1 MKELSLC
8 AAIMAI
14 VLLASCGSNSTAAGV
29 TITQLAANPVSVP
42 ENGTQQFSAT
52 VSGVSTT
59 TVYWQV
65 CLPTASATVQP
76 TNCTPIPG
84 VTAAGAPGL
93 TGYGTITQQGLY
105 TAPPAIPQN
114 NILVVMA
121 SSTVSPTV
129 FAVWGVT
136 VATRVQ
142 VQVNPD
148 TASMAVGEH
157 FQFTATVTGTQNTNV
172 TWAVNGNAG
181 GDVTDGYICPNPA
194 IAQPCTAGEYFAP
207 NPAPSSVTIKAT
219 STDDT
224 TASGTAAV
232 TVSSTAI
239 PVLNAIEPAITGEGS
254 AQQDIYIEGTNLLNT
269 TSVQVSSPT
278 APGGIVTLP
287 ASAITFITASLMR
300 ATIPGNLL
308 EQTGN
313 VAVTAVSQGGQL
325 SASSFNLTV
334 NPMRPAM
341 VATTPDTASQAPTG
355 TTINVT
361 GGYFVPSGTLAS
373 FNGSTTGVTTSYQDS
388 RHLTVTLPSGSL
400 STPGLYSLFVQNG
413 DAAAAQVPS
422 MTAKNIAVTPAP
434 SSIGTIPIATV
445 GVGSGPSAVAID
457 YATGNAL
464 VANTAENTVSVIN
477 LATNTANPNKITV
490 GNSPTGIA
498 VDDMISPPLALVVN
512 SADQTV
518 TAINLA
524 TMSVVGTPL
533 SVALT
538 AATNPPAPP
547 PYSIGINPMT
557 HHAIVAYQNT
567 NEATILDV
575 STGTPVILTQIGG
588 STANVGYSTG
598 NNPAIAVD
606 ERLNWAVVTPGGSGE
621 GVVNVVDLG
630 RNAIPGVDSGR
641 GPQMV
646 ATATLSFTF
655 TTQGVGINPETHQAL
670 FTDPRGGNLTSFNV
684 FNASVNPIVF
694 LENGQPVNQT
704 GFVAA
709 GANGLTNEGIAVNS
723 GGTAVVASLDSGS
736 VLQTVNG
743 LGNNPAAVAVDP
755 ATNEAVIANQGDGTV
770 SIVSLG
776 NSRTNQ
782 IVEAS
787 PATSFTS
794 ITPVTLTITGSG
806 FEPGATV
813 RLDQTAL
820 ATSTVASSCTTGA
833 NPVCRQLTA
842 TVPAAMLGA
851 ARRFMLDVLNAD
863 GSVSNVSDFTVIQ
876 GVVVG
881 TAPVGVAVD
890 TDRHMAVVTNSGD
903 GTVSLVALSPS
914 TPVSNNGGT
923 AGAVGVVGSPIPT
936 GGSDS
941 TPQGVGVIPRLGLA
955 VVADN
960 QSNNFTVI
968 DETQVA
974 SPNTQAICLNSA
986 LGCELPIG
994 IGVNSDTGTAVIT
1007 YGKPDTTNSSLIDG
1021 EISTINVATAGIGTS
1036 LEVDQLPTGVAIDP
1050 TLNYAAVADSQT
1062 GSLFLM
1068 NLTTSTRVEPTSNP
1082 SFSLPAG
1089 VVFDPLNQMFVV
1101 ANSLADSV
1109 VLFNP
1114 NSFSLTPILAGINP
1128 TSVDYDFQTSTLI
1141 TVNSKSN
1148 SMSVLD
1154 YDCPPQVGSP
1164 GCSNP
1169 QVRAEVNAGVPEP
1182 ASSVVIGANAA
1193 AIDSQLDLV
1202 VTVDPDNNRVLL
1214 IPLPH

>member
-1 MKELSLC
+1 MKALSIC
-8 AAIMAI
+8 AAIVAI

-29 TITQLAANPVSVP
+29 TIFPLAANPVPVP
-42 ENGTQQFSAT
+42 ENGNQLFSAS

-65 CLPTASATVQP
+65 CLPTTSTTVQP
-76 TNCTPIPG
+76 TDCTPIPG
-84 VTAAGAPGL
+84 VTPQGTAGL

-105 TAPPAIPQN
+105 TAPATIPLQN
-114 NILVVMA
+114 SFVVMA
-121 SSTVSPTV
+121 SSTVSPKA

-142 VQVNPD
+142 VQVNPT

-157 FQFTATVTGTQNTNV
+157 FQFTAKVTGTQNTNV
-172 TWAVNGNAG
+172 TWSVNGNAG
-181 GDVTDGYICPNPA
+181 GDAADGYICPNPA
-194 IAQPCTAGEYFAP
+194 ITQPCTAGEYFAP

-224 TASGTAAV
+224 TASGST
-232 TVSSTAI
+232 TVSISST
-239 PVLNAIEPAITGEGS
+239 PVPGMTAIEPAVAAEGS
-254 AQQDIYIEGTNLLNT
+254 AQQDIYLEGANLLNT
-269 TSVQVSSPT
+269 TTVQVSSPT
-278 APGGIVTLP
+278 APGGSVILP
-287 ASAITFITASLMR
+287 ASAVTFITSALLR
-300 ATIPGNLL
+300 VTIPGNLL
-308 EQTGN
+308 QQTGN
-313 VAVTAVSQGGQL
+313 VTVTAVSQGGQV
-325 SASSFNLTV
+325 SASSFNLAV
-334 NPMRPAM
+334 NPIRPAM

-355 TTINVT
+355 TTIEVT
-361 GGYFVPSGTLAS
+361 GGYYVPAGTLAS
-373 FNGSTTGVTTSYQDS
+373 FNGNTAGVTTSYLDS
-388 RHLTVTLPSGSL
+388 RHLNVTLPAGSL
-400 STPGLYSLFVQNG
+400 STPGLYSLFVQNS
-413 DAAAAQVPS
+413 DAAAANVPS
-422 MTAKNIAVTPAP
+422 MSAKNIAVTPGP
-434 SSIGTIPIATV
+434 SSIGTIPVATV
-445 GVGSGPSAVAID
+445 GAGAGASAVAID

-464 VANTAENTVSVIN
+464 VANTGENTISVIN

-518 TAINLA
+518 TTINLA

-533 SVALT
+533 SVSLT
-538 AATNPPAPP
+538 AATNPPAPQ
-547 PYSIGINPMT
+547 PYSVGINPLT

-567 NEATILDV
+567 NEATILDL
-575 STGTPVILTQIGG
+575 SSGTPTIMTQIGG
-588 STANVGYSTG
+588 SPTNYSTG

-630 RNAIPGVDSGR
+630 RNGIPGVDSGR
-641 GPQMV
+641 GPQMI
-646 ATATLSFTF
+646 ATASLSQTF
-655 TTQGVGINPETHQAL
+655 TVQGVGLNQVTHQAL
-670 FTDPRGGNLTSFNV
+670 FTDPRGGNLVSFNV
-684 FNASVNPIVF
+684 FNAAVNPIVF
-694 LENGQPVNQT
+694 LQNGQRVNQT
-704 GFVAA
+704 GYVAA

-723 GGTAVVASLDSGS
+723 GGSAVVASLDSGT

-743 LGNNPAAVAVDP
+743 LGNNPTAVAVDP
-755 ATNEAVIANQGDGTV
+755 ATNEAVIVNQGDGTA

-776 NSRTNQ
+776 SARTNQ
-782 IVEAS
+782 IVETS

-794 ITPVTLTITGSG
+794 TTPVTLTITGSG

-820 ATSTVASSCTTGA
+820 ATATVASSCTTGGS
-833 NPVCRQLTA
+833 PVCRQLTA
-842 TVPAAMLGA
+842 TVPATMLGA
-851 ARRFMLDVLNAD
+851 ARRFMLDVLNGD
-863 GSVSNVSDFTVIQ
+863 GTVSNVSDFTVIQ
-876 GVVVG
+876 GIVVG
-881 TAPVGVAVD
+881 TSPVGVAVD

-936 GGSDS
+936 GSALS
-941 TPQGVGVIPRLGLA
+941 APQGVGVIPRLGLA

-960 QSNNFTVI
+960 QSNDFTVI

-974 SPNTQAICLNSA
+974 APRTNPICLSSA
-986 LGCELPIG
+986 LNCKLPIG

-1007 YGKPDTTNSSLIDG
+1007 YGRPDAVNSALIDG
-1021 EISTINVATAGIGTS
+1021 EISTINVAGAGIGNP
-1036 LEVDQLPTGVAIDP
+1036 LQVDQLPTGVAIDP
-1050 TLNYAAVADSQT
+1050 TLNYAAVADSET

-1068 NLTTSTRVEPTSNP
+1068 NLATDAAVAPTSNP
-1082 SFSLPAG
+1082 LFSEPTG
-1089 VVFDPLNQMFVV
+1089 VVFDPLNQLFVV
-1101 ANSLADSV
+1101 ANSLANTV

-1114 NSFSLTPILAGINP
+1114 TSFVSTPIPTGINP

-1141 TVNSKSN
+1141 TVNSESN
-1148 SMSVLD
+1148 TMSVLD
-1154 YDCPPQVGSP
+1154 YDCPPQVGSAS
-1164 GCSNP
+1164 CSSP
-1169 QVRAEVNAGVPEP
+1169 HVRAEVNSGVPEP

-1193 AIDSQLDLV
+1193 AIDSQLDIA